1 MMDPSVLIPWI
12 SPIIIAVVTYIK
24 TQGTQK
30 ASDKAAEVIG
40 EKATER
46 AISIGQKALTLLRS
60 KFSVKADT
68 KAQQALA
75 NVEQDPNDEDYQQ
88 KLVKE
93 TARLASADP
102 AFAQELK
109 VLAETVNIAQS
120 GSVAIDNKSSNYGAQ
135 GVFNAPLSFDQR
147 TMRDTSHEHE

>member
-1 MMDPSVLIPWI
+1 MDPSALVQWL
-12 SPIIIAVVTYIK
+12 SPVITAVVMYIK
-24 TQGTQK
+24 TQGAQK

-40 EKATER
+40 EKATETTL
-46 AISIGQKALTLLRS
+46 SLGQKALTLLRS
-60 KFSVKADT
+60 KLSIDANT

-109 VLAETVNIAQS
+109 VLAENVALAQT
-120 GSVAIDNKSSNYGAQ
+120 GGVTIDNKASNQGAQ
-135 GVFNAPLSFDQR
+135 GVFNAPVQFDNR
-147 TMRDTSHEHE
+147 VMKNTP